1 MYVFSLLSPILR
13 ALSTWLTWKDFH
25 KLLLA
30 LFNIKTYSCWSIK
43 FRSSNK
49 TCSIRC
55 FSFNLCGFYIE
66 SSLVT
71 RLVMITKHLYI
82 FIFLT
87 WSPTLNLGSLSLCP
101 TLAGY
106 IFIVLGHV
114 CCICQVFHLTYQYTS
129 FLILQPYA
137 CRFWS
142 SGPYWFFFDKRIS
155 FAIFWIHFHS
165 KVFDL
170 LWKSLLW
177 PTHMLFSLPP
187 DSSKSFWNALVTV
200 MSFFQRIF
208 AVNINST
215 QK

>member
-1 MYVFSLLSPILR
+1 MYLTF
-13 ALSTWLTWKDFH
+13 TWKDIH

-30 LFNIKTYSCWSIK
+30 HFNIKTYSCWSTK

-71 RLVMITKHLYI
+71 RLVMITKHLHI
-82 FIFLT
+82 SIFLT
-87 WSPTLNLGSLSLCP
+87 WSPTWNLGSLSLCP
-101 TLAGY
+101 TLACY

-114 CCICQVFHLTYQYTS
+114 FNKSFILLINIHL

-142 SGPYWFFFDKRIS
+142 SGPYWFFLRQGNFLCYI
-155 FAIFWIHFHS
+155 
-165 KVFDL
+165 L
-170 LWKSLLW
+170 N
-177 PTHMLFSLPP
+177 TFS
-187 DSSKSFWNALVTV
+187 
-200 MSFFQRIF
+200 
-208 AVNINST
+208 
-215 QK
+215 

>member
-55 FSFNLCGFYIE
+55 LSFNLCGFYIE

-87 WSPTLNLGSLSLCP
+87 WSPTFNLGSLSLCP

-142 SGPYWFFFDKRIS
+142 SGPYWFFFVKRIS

-165 KVFDL
+165 KVMQPWH
-170 LWKSLLW
+170 LWSIVKITTLTY
-177 PTHMLFSLPP
+177 PY
-187 DSSKSFWNALVTV
+187 V
-200 MSFFQRIF
+200 I
-208 AVNINST
+208 
-215 QK
+215 